1 MFRRILIDHWQAV
14 LTITSFAIFFTTFAA
29 VLIRTLR
36 TPRKQIARL
45 ENLPLEDDHV

>member
-14 LTITSFAIFFTTFAA
+14 LTIASFAIFFTTFAA

-36 TPRKQIARL
+36 TPRKQIAHL
-45 ENLPLEDDHV
+45 ENLPLEDDHD